1 MPVISAL
8 RRLRRKDLK
17 FKARLGYKV
26 RLSQKEKM

>member
-1 MPVISAL
+1 MSVIPAL
-8 RRLRRKDLK
+8 RWWRQEDLK